1 VHICLLACL
10 CVRVRVRVR
19 VRVLVRVLA
28 SACWCVR
35 LRFRHRVIDIV
46 EGIDFALMEKSYVMF
61 KVMGKLIRRADVHL
75 LTICPRSATYAGG
88 SASSSHHAALNG
100 STILPRPRGLMHAP
114 QCPLSSDV
122 LVVQAQVGRIID
134 KFAPSIIICTVAGLI
149 LLRLLL
155 LVAVSCFAP

>member
-1 VHICLLACL
+1 MHICLLACL

-122 LVVQAQVGRIID
+122 
-134 KFAPSIIICTVAGLI
+134 
-149 LLRLLL
+149 
-155 LVAVSCFAP
+155 